1 MKKDWIVTLY
11 DFNEDVMKSVK
22 YRQETREVANEHAK
36 ACALHYKAHTYSLEE
51 YNPRWIKSKIAVVL
65 GYNNMFIGMC
75 VVNNEEELKEVQ
87 EAFPFPYLVAI
98 TDDIWTKEEFMEKTK
113 IIREK
118 NKNDLEIKN

>member
-1 MKKDWIVTLY
+1 M
-11 DFNEDVMKSVK
+11 NE
-22 YRQETREVANEHAK
+22 E
-36 ACALHYKAHTYSLEE
+36 
-51 YNPRWIKSKIAVVL
+51 RWIKSKIAVVL

-98 TDDIWTKEEFMEKTK
+98 TDDIWTKEEFMEKTR